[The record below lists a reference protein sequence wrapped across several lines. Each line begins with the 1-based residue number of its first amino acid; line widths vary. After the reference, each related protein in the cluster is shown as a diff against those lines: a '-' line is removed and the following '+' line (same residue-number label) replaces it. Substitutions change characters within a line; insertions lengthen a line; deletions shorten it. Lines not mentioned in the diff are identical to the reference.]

1 MNLLKALRKVV
12 ADESDVP
19 PYAVFQDYSLE
30 DMALKY
36 PINIKEMANINGVG
50 EGKAKRYGK
59 KFVDLIN
66 NYVEENSITRPDDL
80 IIKSTGAN
88 SALKLYLIQSIDRKL
103 ALNDIAAA
111 KGINMSILINEMET
125 IVFSGTKLDI
135 NYWIEEIFDDDQ
147 IDELMEYFMNTESDD
162 ISIAIEEFEDNYEED
177 DLRLFRLKFISE
189 IGN

>member
-1 MNLLKALRKVV
+1 
-12 ADESDVP
+12 
-19 PYAVFQDYSLE
+19 
-30 DMALKY
+30 MALKY
-36 PINIKEMANINGVG
+36 PINIKEMGNINGVG

-103 ALNDIAAA
+103 ALDDIAAA
-111 KGINMSILINEMET
+111 KGMNMPILINEMET

-177 DLRLFRLKFISE
+177 DLRLFLSLIH
-189 IGN
+189 I

>member
-1 MNLLKALRKVV
+1 M
-12 ADESDVP
+12 E
-19 PYAVFQDYSLE
+19 
-30 DMALKY
+30 
-36 PINIKEMANINGVG
+36 
-50 EGKAKRYGK
+50 
-59 KFVDLIN
+59 LIN

-103 ALNDIAAA
+103 ALDDIAAA
-111 KGINMSILINEMET
+111 KGMNMSILINEMET

>member
-1 MNLLKALRKVV
+1 MCIR
-12 ADESDVP
+12 DS
-19 PYAVFQDYSLE
+19 
-30 DMALKY
+30 
-36 PINIKEMANINGVG
+36 
-50 EGKAKRYGK
+50 
-59 KFVDLIN
+59 

-103 ALNDIAAA
+103 ALDDIAAA
-111 KGINMSILINEMET
+111 KGMNMSILINEMET

-147 IDELMEYFMNTESDD
+147 IDELMEYFMNTEFDD

>member
-1 MNLLKALRKVV
+1 MTNANNTYIWFFCFHIFKK
-12 ADESDVP
+12 
-19 PYAVFQDYSLE
+19 F
-30 DMALKY
+30 
-36 PINIKEMANINGVG
+36 IKTFIL
-50 EGKAKRYGK
+50 

-103 ALNDIAAA
+103 ALDDIAAA
-111 KGINMSILINEMET
+111 KGMNMSILINEMET

-147 IDELMEYFMNTESDD
+147 IDEFMEYFMNTEFDD

>member
-1 MNLLKALRKVV
+1 
-12 ADESDVP
+12 
-19 PYAVFQDYSLE
+19 
-30 DMALKY
+30 
-36 PINIKEMANINGVG
+36 
-50 EGKAKRYGK
+50 
-59 KFVDLIN
+59 
-66 NYVEENSITRPDDL
+66 
-80 IIKSTGAN
+80 
-88 SALKLYLIQSIDRKL
+88 
-103 ALNDIAAA
+103 
-111 KGINMSILINEMET
+111 MSILINEMET

>member
-1 MNLLKALRKVV
+1 MG
-12 ADESDVP
+12 
-19 PYAVFQDYSLE
+19 LE
-30 DMALKY
+30 RARQKNM
-36 PINIKEMANINGVG
+36 E
-50 EGKAKRYGK
+50 K

-103 ALNDIAAA
+103 ALDDIAAA
-111 KGINMSILINEMET
+111 KGMDMSILINEMET

-147 IDELMEYFMNTESDD
+147 IDELMEYFMNSESDS
-162 ISIAIEEFEDNYEED
+162 IPIAIEEFDDNYEED
-177 DLRLFRLKFISE
+177 HLRLFRIKFISE
-189 IGN
+189 VGN